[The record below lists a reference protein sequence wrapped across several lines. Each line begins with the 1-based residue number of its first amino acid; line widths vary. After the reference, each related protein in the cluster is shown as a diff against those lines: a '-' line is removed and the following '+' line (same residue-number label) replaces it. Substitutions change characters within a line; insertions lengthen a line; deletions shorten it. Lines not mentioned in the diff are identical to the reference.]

1 MFGFA
6 FHGKGVVDV
15 CLAITAS
22 VTAGGLACKGRK
34 RSAVLVKG
42 SSVSRFVTS
51 KVVAVASAL
60 AVTAGMLVFTA
71 PAASAA
77 AGTCTVSPSSPQE
90 PASVTVTATPTGTFV
105 LLDIELRLRGTK
117 VQGSGPTFSGLTAGP
132 YDVNCV
138 FYDPLSGNPVPQIES
153 ASFTVAAAP
162 KSSSVPA
169 LPTPN
174 LTCTVDKTQVTVG
187 ETYNVTATIVNATA
201 YASTRVTVDTRT
213 SSGVSTTVPVTQA
226 KAGTFITLCAGVGSG
241 SIAGQKDVA
250 TSTTVTVTVTD
261 KPGAAPALDASQFGA
276 PTKVNVGELFP
287 VTTPNVSPYSL
298 DPTSASTA
306 SCTKAG
312 AGTSTTQ
319 FFRAGGTAGTC
330 TLLFTLVDPTG
341 SLVFDSQGAPVSV
354 AINVT
359 VIDPGSATKPN
370 TGAGG
375 GSTSVPN
382 VIIVCP
388 AKPNINA
395 DGSLTRNWSYSTN
408 SVPAQVQVTPVFAGT
423 PATPTVVSAAATF
436 TIPAATVNANRG
448 KDVSFTLE
456 PQNASGTAAGSS
468 QTCPGLTIP
477 APGGTQLTPV
487 RAEIVWGPVSDGSRV
502 PGGGAD
508 YGYRQIT
515 GVNLFDSGGGTFTF
529 AQKQVFLGVDG
540 APAPADFVVG
550 SKTFW
555 FKCDAGAP
563 AGSSLTAGVSAT
575 LGASALPTSGDKVP
589 SCTPPAPS
597 LTVAKGSAPGKVV
610 VTVSGGPA
618 VGLQAAV
625 NFGKKQLTVPVGSP
639 AEVDLQCQAG
649 GTLTA
654 TLYFAGVFKPA
665 SQLQEATT
673 TVSAA
678 QCGAGSASAST
689 AGGPAVQVVGTQL
702 SSSTGTS
709 APTFTPSAAGST
721 GTAGGSADPGVC
733 LSANGV
739 LYGDRGGSVGSTL
752 TIAPNM
758 RFQPPSQSFA
768 LVAGVLPPG
777 MILDPATGI
786 VFGTPI
792 GTGRY
797 TSTIQVSPI
806 DSQPFTDTF
815 TITVDDPHHAV
826 NYPARVE
833 AALGS
838 PVVVNPHLQS
848 EIGDVTFTVECGQ
861 LPSGLRLNKKTGVI
875 TGTPANDYVQGSIP
889 LRIKVDDQNG
899 TVHASFII
907 EVAEQSGVP
916 LTYPSHPH
924 LTVDKKVS
932 IGASGSFPPGVT
944 FAIPGLPKGLKV
956 NKTTG
961 EITGVPTTLITKPK
975 LVTAELSDANGNL
988 LDSETISITVRK
1000 APVPL
1005 TVSGRKASV
1014 PVKAGTKTELVSKV
1028 HYIKGTS
1035 LSTKVSC
1042 TGCVTSVDE
1051 RTGRVVVTPGP
1062 TTTKVTVTFEAK
1074 PTTAK
1079 LRRHHSS
1086 HTWRATWQVRQ

>member
-1 MFGFA
+1 M
-6 FHGKGVVDV
+6 
-15 CLAITAS
+15 
-22 VTAGGLACKGRK
+22 
-34 RSAVLVKG
+34 
-42 SSVSRFVTS
+42 RFVTS
-51 KVVAVASAL
+51 KVAAVASAL

-71 PAASAA
+71 PVASAA
-77 AGTCTVSPSSPQE
+77 AGTCTVSPSSPQ
-90 PASVTVTATPTGTFV
+90 AGGSVTVTATPTGNFV
-105 LLDIELRLRGTK
+105 LLDIELRL
-117 VQGSGPTFSGLTAGP
+117 GSSLLGRAPRSSPATFSIPSGGTYDRGGT

-138 FYDPLSGNPVPQIES
+138 FFDPVANVANSVS
-153 ASFTVAAAP
+153 ASFTVPAAP
-162 KSSSVPA
+162 TAPSVPA

-187 ETYNVTATIVNATA
+187 ETYNVTATIVNDTA
-201 YASTRVTVDTRT
+201 YASTKVTVDTKT
-213 SSGVSTTVPVTQA
+213 FSAVSTTVPVTQA
-226 KAGTFITLCAGVGSG
+226 TAGPFITLCAGVGSG

-250 TSTTVTVTVTD
+250 TSTTVTVKVV
-261 KPGAAPALDASQFGA
+261 KPGATPASPPALDASQFRA

-287 VTTPNVSPYSL
+287 VDTPNVSPYSL
-298 DPTSASTA
+298 DPTSFSTG
-306 SCTKAG
+306 SCTTAG

-319 FFRAGGTAGTC
+319 FFQAGVTPGTC
-330 TLLFTLVDPTG
+330 TLLFTLVDATG
-341 SLVFDSQGAPVSV
+341 SPVFDSQGAPVSV

-370 TGAGG
+370 TGVGG
-375 GSTSVPN
+375 GSTSVSN
-382 VIIVCP
+382 VIIECP
-388 AKPNINA
+388 AKPTINT
-395 DGSLTRNWSYSTN
+395 DGSLSLNWIYKTASW
-408 SVPAQVQVTPVFAGT
+408 PAQVQVTPVFDGT
-423 PATPTVVSAAATF
+423 PATPTVVSAATTF

-456 PQNASGTAAGSS
+456 PQDASGRAAGSS

-477 APGGTQLTPV
+477 TQSGGAQLTPV
-487 RAEIVWGPVSDGSRV
+487 RAEIVWGPVSDGSLV
-502 PGGGAD
+502 PGGGGAD
-508 YGYRQIT
+508 YAYRQIT
-515 GVNLFDSGGGTFTF
+515 GVNLFDSAGLTFTF
-529 AQKQVFLGVDG
+529 AQKQVYLGVDG
-540 APAPADFVVG
+540 WPAPADGIVG
-550 SKTFW
+550 KFW
-555 FKCDAGAP
+555 FKCDTGAP

-575 LGASALPTSGDKVP
+575 LGGSALPTSGRPVP
-589 SCTPPAPS
+589 PCTPPAPS

-618 VGLQAAV
+618 VGLQAYV
-625 NFGKKQLTVPVGSP
+625 KFGKKQLTVPVGSP

-654 TLYFAGVFKPA
+654 GLNFAGVFKPA
-665 SQLQEATT
+665 SQVQEATT

-678 QCGAGSASAST
+678 LCGAGSASAST

-702 SSSTGTS
+702 SSSSGTS

-792 GTGRY
+792 GAGRY

-944 FAIPGLPKGLKV
+944 FAIPGLPKGLKL

-1062 TTTKVTVTFEAK
+1062 TTTRVTVTYEAK

>member
-1 MFGFA
+1 M
-6 FHGKGVVDV
+6 
-15 CLAITAS
+15 
-22 VTAGGLACKGRK
+22 
-34 RSAVLVKG
+34 
-42 SSVSRFVTS
+42 RFVTS

-77 AGTCTVSPSSPQE
+77 AGTCTVSPSSPQKGG
-90 PASVTVTATPTGTFV
+90 SVTVTATPTGNYQAIGIN
-105 LLDIELRLRGTK
+105 L
-117 VQGSGPTFSGLTAGP
+117 SGPDSDLRQSASATFSDLKEGA
-132 YDVNCV
+132 YSVDCV
-138 FYDPLSGNPVPQIES
+138 FLDPVNAIERVS

-162 KSSSVPA
+162 SAPSVPA

-201 YASTRVTVDTRT
+201 YASTKVTVDTRT

-359 VIDPGSATKPN
+359 VIDPGSTTKPN
-370 TGAGG
+370 TGVGG
-375 GSTSVPN
+375 GSTSVSN
-382 VIIVCP
+382 VIIQCP
-388 AKPNINA
+388 AKPTINT
-395 DGSLTRNWSYSTN
+395 DGSLTLNWRYST
-408 SVPAQVQVTPVFAGT
+408 SSFPAQVQVTPVFAGT

-550 SKTFW
+550 KDYW

-575 LGASALPTSGDKVP
+575 LGGSALPTSGTTVP

-678 QCGAGSASAST
+678 LCGAGSASAST

-1042 TGCVTSVDE
+1042 TGCVTSADE

-1062 TTTKVTVTFEAK
+1062 TTTRVTVTYVAK

>member
-1 MFGFA
+1 M
-6 FHGKGVVDV
+6 
-15 CLAITAS
+15 
-22 VTAGGLACKGRK
+22 
-34 RSAVLVKG
+34 
-42 SSVSRFVTS
+42 RFVTS
-51 KVVAVASAL
+51 KVAAVASAL

-71 PAASAA
+71 PVASAA
-77 AGTCTVSPSSPQE
+77 AGTCTVSPSSPQ
-90 PASVTVTATPTGTFV
+90 AGGSVTVTATPTGTFE
-105 LLDIELRLRGTK
+105 LIQIELRSGGASLG
-117 VQGSGPTFSGLTAGP
+117 VQTRTSPATFSIPKAAT
-132 YDVNCV
+132 YDVLCV
-138 FYDPLSGNPVPQIES
+138 YRDLPTPGAPPAIPQIAS
-153 ASFTVAAAP
+153 ASFTVAA
-162 KSSSVPA
+162 PA
-169 LPTPN
+169 DPLPTPN

-187 ETYNVTATIVNATA
+187 ETYHVTATIVNATA
-201 YASTRVTVDTRT
+201 YASTQVTVDTRT
-213 SSGVSTTVPVTQA
+213 SSGGSTTVPVTQA
-226 KAGTFITLCAGVGSG
+226 TAGTFITLCAGVGSG

-261 KPGAAPALDASQFGA
+261 KPGAAPASPPALDASQFGA

-298 DPTSASTA
+298 DPTSFSTG

-312 AGTSTTQ
+312 PGTPTTQ
-319 FFRAGGTAGTC
+319 FFQAGGTAGTC
-330 TLLFTLVDPTG
+330 TLIFLLKDSTG

-370 TGAGG
+370 TGVGG
-375 GSTSVPN
+375 GSTSVSN
-382 VIIVCP
+382 VIIECP
-388 AKPNINA
+388 AKPTINT
-395 DGSLTRNWSYSTN
+395 DGSLSLNWIYKTASW
-408 SVPAQVQVTPVFAGT
+408 PAQVQVTPVFDGT
-423 PATPTVVSAAATF
+423 PATPTVVSAATTF

-456 PQNASGTAAGSS
+456 PQDASGRAAGSS

-477 APGGTQLTPV
+477 TQSGGAQLTPV
-487 RAEIVWGPVSDGSRV
+487 RAEIVWGPVSDGSLV
-502 PGGGAD
+502 PGGGGAD
-508 YGYRQIT
+508 YAYRQIT
-515 GVNLFDSGGGTFTF
+515 GVNLFDSAGLTFTF

-540 APAPADFVVG
+540 WPAPADGIVG
-550 SKTFW
+550 KFW

-575 LGASALPTSGDKVP
+575 LGGSALPTSGTTVP

-618 VGLQAAV
+618 VGLQAYV
-625 NFGKKQLTVPVGSP
+625 KFGKKQLTVPVGSP

-654 TLYFAGVFKPA
+654 GLNFAGVFKPA
-665 SQLQEATT
+665 SQVQEATT

-678 QCGAGSASAST
+678 LCGAGSASAST

-792 GTGRY
+792 GAGRY

-848 EIGDVTFTVECGQ
+848 ETGDVTFTVECGQ

-1062 TTTKVTVTFEAK
+1062 TTTRVTVTYEAK

>member
-1 MFGFA
+1 MM
-6 FHGKGVVDV
+6 
-15 CLAITAS
+15 
-22 VTAGGLACKGRK
+22 
-34 RSAVLVKG
+34 
-42 SSVSRFVTS
+42 RFVTS

-77 AGTCTVSPSSPQE
+77 AGTCTVSPSSPQ
-90 PASVTVTATPTGTFV
+90 AGDDVTVTATPTGTFQAA
-105 LLDIELRLRGTK
+105 LIDLTGPTPG
-117 VQGSGPTFSGLTAGP
+117 QGSSSPTTFSNLQDGNYSVICG
-132 YDVNCV
+132 
-138 FYDPLSGNPVPQIES
+138 FFDPVANVVDSVS

-162 KSSSVPA
+162 TSPSVPA
-169 LPTPN
+169 LPTPS

-187 ETYNVTATIVNATA
+187 ETYNVTATIANATA
-201 YASTRVTVDTRT
+201 YASTKVTVDTRT

-261 KPGAAPALDASQFGA
+261 KLGAAPALDASQFGA
-276 PTKVNVGELFP
+276 PTRVNVGELFP

-319 FFRAGGTAGTC
+319 FFQAGGTPGTC

-354 AINVT
+354 AINVR
-359 VIDPGSATKPN
+359 VDDPGSATKPN
-370 TGAGG
+370 TGVGG
-375 GSTSVPN
+375 GSTSVSN
-382 VIIVCP
+382 VIIQCP
-388 AKPNINA
+388 AKPTINT
-395 DGSLTRNWSYSTN
+395 DGSLSLNWSYST
-408 SVPAQVQVTPVFAGT
+408 SSFPAQVQVTPVFAGT
-423 PATPTVVSAAATF
+423 PATPTVVSAATTF

-487 RAEIVWGPVSDGSRV
+487 RAEIVWGPVSDGSLV
-502 PGGGAD
+502 PGGGGAD

-515 GVNLFDSGGGTFTF
+515 GVNLFDSAGLTFTF
-529 AQKQVFLGVDG
+529 AQKQVYLGVDG
-540 APAPADFVVG
+540 LPAPADGIVG
-550 SKTFW
+550 KFW

-575 LGASALPTSGDKVP
+575 LGASALPTSGATVP

-654 TLYFAGVFKPA
+654 GLNFAGVFKPA
-665 SQLQEATT
+665 SQVQEATT

-678 QCGAGSASAST
+678 LCGAGSASAST

-1062 TTTKVTVTFEAK
+1062 TTTRVTVTYVAK